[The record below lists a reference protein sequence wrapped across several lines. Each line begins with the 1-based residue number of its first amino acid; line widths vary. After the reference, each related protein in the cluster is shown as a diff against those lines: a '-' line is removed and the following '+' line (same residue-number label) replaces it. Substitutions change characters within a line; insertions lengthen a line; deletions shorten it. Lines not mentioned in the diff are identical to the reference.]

1 MNSRTPCAFV
11 TTLWCSASAQVSGGV
26 IFVLISEFAP
36 FLKWKKKKI
45 LIIILAIEA
54 GLTFYWTQP
63 AKLFGMLLY
72 VLVAELS
79 FFWEILSAV
88 FFCKIQ
94 IGTLAD
100 NRLGINVHWIPSF
113 LSIAR
118 WYLFTLSSFP
128 WGCVSV
134 VLWE

>member
-1 MNSRTPCAFV
+1 MNSRTPRAFV

-36 FLKWKKKKI
+36 FLKWKKKNPYYHTC
-45 LIIILAIEA
+45 IEA

-79 FFWEILSAV
+79 FFWEILSSV